1 MKLSGELL
9 ITMSLIVTALGSLI
23 HDWNKTHVY
32 NPEWPPHARFHFVS
46 VVAMNF
52 ALGALGLWLL
62 WGPSEHNTTTLFVSA
77 LIPIIVWGSFFA
89 AIAVP
94 GCKAE
99 DHPGQVPRLADIP
112 INMLAAAAFCLTS
125 IVGYFLAS

>member
-9 ITMSLIVTALGSLI
+9 ITVTLIITALGSII

-32 NPEWPPHARFHFVS
+32 NPEWPPHARFHFVG

-52 ALGALGLWLL
+52 VLGILGLWLL
-62 WGPSEHNTTTLFVSA
+62 WGPTKDKTTLFVSA
-77 LIPIIVWGSFFA
+77 LIPIVVWGSFFA
-89 AIAVP
+89 AIVVP

-99 DHPGQVPRLADIP
+99 DHPGQVPRLAGIP
-112 INMLAAAAFCLTS
+112 VNMLAAAAFCAMS
-125 IVGYFLAS
+125 AVGYFLAS